1 MSGFVSMANRETPK
15 RPNSCPM
22 SQLPPSAASVAPA
35 EQPAS
40 ARKVKRVDVRKL
52 VAE

>member
-22 SQLPPSAASVAPA
+22 SQLPPSAAY
-35 EQPAS
+35 AS